1 MADSF
6 STMHGVHGAPPI
18 GPQMSHGGYNRLEA
32 ERQKIQRERM
42 CSPMGHYVSTYYK
55 TTYQKDYNTSSSQ
68 NYRSYSPGDS
78 NPFYTT
84 VTGRSPSPD

>member
-1 MADSF
+1 MPHTHVLFLNSIEIILLFPKYFCNYF
-6 STMHGVHGAPPI
+6 S
-18 GPQMSHGGYNRLEA
+18 A
-32 ERQKIQRERM
+32 ERERM